1 MWKNICRFRK
11 ATDDNIIRSMSSKCW
26 ITMATDTHSE
36 YVMLI
41 FFPLQQ
47 WLCERASMLQF
58 LFCYCFNL
66 ACDAYKEWGNISV
79 ARVNFSLKRKPFRQ
93 FFPCSWRPAWWFMCR
108 CEFYSRG
115 SAHMEVK
122 RHKENTST
130 HSGKHKNKLWKER
143 LNFC

>member
-1 MWKNICRFRK
+1 MWKTISRVGK
-11 ATDDNIIRSMSSKCW
+11 ATDDNIIRRTSFKCW
-26 ITMATDTHSE
+26 INTAADTHPE
-36 YVMLI
+36 HVMLI
-41 FFPLQQ
+41 VFPPEQ
-47 WLCERASMLQF
+47 WLCERAAMLQC
-58 LFCYCFNL
+58 LSCYCFSL
-66 ACDAYKEWGNISV
+66 VCDAYMEWGNISV

-122 RHKENTST
+122 PHKENTST
-130 HSGKHKNKLWKER
+130 QSGKHKNKLWKER